1 MEGTRNEGE
10 DEDGGARRSKTEQGG
25 ERGNERE
32 SEDSPRR
39 LPSHRVPPH
48 SSIPL
53 SHLLPSPISLRK
65 FDYL

>member
-1 MEGTRNEGE
+1 VKM
-10 DEDGGARRSKTEQGG
+10 KTAEQERER